1 MAILFVD
8 VSGHGMAAAF
18 ITAIIKT
25 CFQAWTDDG
34 GHIEEFVQRT
44 NRNLLRLTP
53 DGNFAALF
61 VATYNAATGR
71 LTYINCGHCPEPWL
85 IRTGTPKRETSRLG
99 ERPQSPDRAIGD
111 LDPAAGGTV
120 IQLSDARAL
129 VLGVEEDIGLRRAAV
144 DLAAG
149 DRVVFATDGV
159 VEARD
164 AADEMYTAERFARL
178 LEGLRDVPVGT
189 LVERAVREVQRFA
202 QDRQL
207 DDRTVLAMQVNRV
220 GGDN

>member
-1 MAILFVD
+1 MATPVLR
-8 VSGHGMAAAF
+8 GHAGARQPA
-18 ITAIIKT
+18 
-25 CFQAWTDDG
+25 Q
-34 GHIEEFVQRT
+34 
-44 NRNLLRLTP
+44 
-53 DGNFAALF
+53 
-61 VATYNAATGR
+61 
-71 LTYINCGHCPEPWL
+71 CPAPAV
-85 IRTGTPKRETSRLG
+85 GT
-99 ERPQSPDRAIGD
+99 
-111 LDPAAGGTV
+111 
-120 IQLSDARAL
+120 
-129 VLGVEEDIGLRRAAV
+129 
-144 DLAAG
+144 AAG